1 MLWSA
6 HHENFQACQLS
17 HEGDFTTLQMRKSSQ
32 KGDLPQG
39 QGANKQQSQFVFS
52 ELCTPCLLE

>member
-1 MLWSA
+1 MKMFRLA
-6 HHENFQACQLS
+6 NS
-17 HEGDFTTLQMRKSSQ
+17 HTKGMFTTLQKRKSSQ

-52 ELCTPCLLE
+52 ELCPPCLLE